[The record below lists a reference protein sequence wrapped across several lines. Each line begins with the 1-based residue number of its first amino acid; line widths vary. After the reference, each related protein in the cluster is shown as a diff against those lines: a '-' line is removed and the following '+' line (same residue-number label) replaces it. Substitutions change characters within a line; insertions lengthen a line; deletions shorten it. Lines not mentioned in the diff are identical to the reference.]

1 MDADCDITQPLNKG
15 VDGACAYRHT
25 ASVSSAGAEHGG
37 LFNGLGI
44 GAHIAHKGSGGSMVL
59 P

>member
-1 MDADCDITQPLNKG
+1 ML
-15 VDGACAYRHT
+15 YRHT

-44 GAHIAHKGSGGSMVL
+44 GAHIAHKVSGGSMVL